1 MGNKKTLWA
10 LKSDELKFKASFITN
25 CNCDLRLITQAL

>member
-1 MGNKKTLWA
+1 MVGNKKKLWA

-25 CNCDLRLITQAL
+25 YNCMILG